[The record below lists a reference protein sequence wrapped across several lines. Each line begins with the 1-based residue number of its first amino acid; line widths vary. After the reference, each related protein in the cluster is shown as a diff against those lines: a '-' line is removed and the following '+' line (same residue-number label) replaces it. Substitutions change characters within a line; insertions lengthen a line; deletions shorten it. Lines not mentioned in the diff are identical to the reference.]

1 MGETPGYLVD
11 PKSAKAILKILM
23 KITNIDLNLS
33 ELEKKAKEIEYI
45 AHQLREMES
54 LSKEKSSED
63 LGYFG

>member
-1 MGETPGYLVD
+1 
-11 PKSAKAILKILM
+11 M
-23 KITNIDLNLS
+23 KITNVDLNLS